1 MYPQSLRSPEEFIVM
16 SLSYTVYVCPNW
28 FVELVWL
35 PSRSVATMFVYSSLE
50 EDGMGEWS
58 IIILR
63 YRAIQWNLS
72 IKDTLNG
79 GDLSYKGT
87 VCSTGHIELRKIYL

>member
-1 MYPQSLRSPEEFIVM
+1 M
-16 SLSYTVYVCPNW
+16 
-28 FVELVWL
+28 ELLL
-35 PSRSVATMFVYSSLE
+35 PSRSVATTFVYSSFR
-50 EDGMGEWS
+50 EDGS

-79 GDLSYKGT
+79 GNLSNKGT
-87 VCSTGHIELRKIYL
+87 VCSTGHIELHTNVPLN

>member
-1 MYPQSLRSPEEFIVM
+1 M

-35 PSRSVATMFVYSSLE
+35 PSRSVETAFVYSSFR
-50 EDGMGEWS
+50 EDGS

-79 GDLSYKGT
+79 RHLSNKGT
-87 VCSTGHIELRKIYL
+87 VCSTGHIELCTTLPLN